1 MIYPPSAGTQG
12 KVTDMEI
19 DVERFLKLKQRMNR
33 ILSENTGKTP
43 EQVKADSERD
53 NWMTAEEAREYGL
66 VDKVIY
72 KR

>member
-1 MIYPPSAGTQG
+1 
-12 KVTDMEI
+12 
-19 DVERFLKLKQRMNR
+19 MNR
-33 ILSENTGKTP
+33 ILSENTGKTRRSRS
-43 EQVKADSERD
+43 KADSERD